1 MWRIKADFYKSLI
14 RVNQLNLLNPR
25 SMIFP
30 DQIES
35 NLDIKSV
42 INWRAMGQLNAS
54 LHYARPQVERVD
66 ELITRLHQVYKG
78 DPAAIRVV
86 RAPLRISPLGAHID
100 HQLGRVTGMTVD
112 RSILFAF
119 APTTD
124 GTVQVNS
131 LDFNTAT
138 NFTLSAVPASSRGDW
153 GNYLRGAVVAL
164 QKEHRLT
171 QGLVGVLG
179 GDMPIG
185 GLSSS
190 AAVTIA
196 YLLALETVNQLAMTP
211 DENIRLVT
219 RTEHEY
225 IGLNNGILDQTSILF
240 SRRNHLTI
248 IDCQSVQIDRAPAH
262 IAPDSYAI
270 MAVYSGVAQGL
281 VGTGYNNRVAECQA
295 AARQLLGFVGQDP
308 GHDPRLRHVA
318 PEHFADYNTRLDEPL
333 RKRATHFFT
342 EMGRVTSGEQAWRA
356 GDLPRFG
363 ALITQS
369 GESSIKNYESGCPQL
384 ITLYD
389 ILADTPGV
397 YGVRFS
403 GAGFRGSCL
412 ALVDPNASTAIADA
426 VHQRYPQAHPDIADK
441 YSVHLCQ
448 PADGADLLQA
458 NLNAD

>member
-1 MWRIKADFYKSLI
+1 MMRQMT
-14 RVNQLNLLNPR
+14 N
-25 SMIFP
+25 
-30 DQIES
+30 
-35 NLDIKSV
+35 
-42 INWRAMGQLNAS
+42 S
-54 LHYARPQVERVD
+54 LHHARPQAERVD
-66 ELITRLHQVYKG
+66 ELITALRRRYHG

-100 HQLGRVTGMTVD
+100 HQLGRVTGMAVD

-119 APTTD
+119 VPTPDGSLHVESRDFATTTD
-124 GTVQVNS
+124 
-131 LDFNTAT
+131 
-138 NFTLSAVPASSRGDW
+138 FTLSTVPPYVKGDW

-164 QKEHRLT
+164 QKDRPLQ
-171 QGLVGVLG
+171 QGLIGVLG

-196 YLLALETVNQLAMTP
+196 YLLALEAVNGLALTP
-211 DENIRLVT
+211 AENIKMVT

-240 SRRNHLTI
+240 SQRNHLTL
-248 IDCQSVQIDRAPAH
+248 IDCQSVQIDRAPAR
-262 IAPDSYAI
+262 IDPERYAI

-295 AARQLLGFVGQDP
+295 AARQLLQLAGQGDSP
-308 GHDPRLRHVA
+308 DPRLRHVA
-318 PEHFADYNTRLDEPL
+318 PEHFADYSAQLEEPL
-333 RKRATHFFT
+333 RRRATHFFT
-342 EMGRVTSGEQAWRA
+342 EMARVEQGEAAWRE
-356 GDLPRFG
+356 GDLGRFG
-363 ALITQS
+363 ELISQS

-384 ITLYD
+384 ITLYE
-389 ILADTPGV
+389 ILRDTPGV

-412 ALVDPNASTAIADA
+412 ALVDPATSEAIAEA
-426 VHQRYPQAHPDIADK
+426 VHRQYPQTHPDIADK

-448 PADGADLLQA
+448 PADGANLLI
-458 NLNAD
+458 

>member
-1 MWRIKADFYKSLI
+1 MQQTTS
-14 RVNQLNLLNPR
+14 
-25 SMIFP
+25 
-30 DQIES
+30 
-35 NLDIKSV
+35 
-42 INWRAMGQLNAS
+42 S
-54 LHYARPQVERVD
+54 LHHARPQAERVD
-66 ELITRLHQVYKG
+66 QLTAQLRRHYHG
-78 DPAAIRVV
+78 DLAAIRVARV
-86 RAPLRISPLGAHID
+86 PLRISPLGAHID
-100 HQLGRVTGMTVD
+100 HQLGRVTGMAVD

-119 APTTD
+119 APTDD
-124 GTVQVNS
+124 GSIHVES
-131 LDFNTAT
+131 LDFAVST
-138 NFTLSAVPASSRGDW
+138 NFALAAVPAYVKGDW

-164 QKEHRLT
+164 QREHGLT
-171 QGLVGVLG
+171 HGLVGVLG

-196 YLLALETVNQLAMTP
+196 YLLALQSVNGLAISA

-240 SRRNHLTI
+240 SRRNHLTV
-248 IDCQSVQIDRAPAH
+248 IDCESVQIERAPAS
-262 IAPDSYAI
+262 IDPDAYAI
-270 MAVYSGVAQGL
+270 LAVYSGVAQGL

-295 AARQLLGFVGQDP
+295 AARQLLAFNGHADDP
-308 GHDPRLRHVA
+308 DPRLRRVDPA
-318 PEHFADYNTRLDEPL
+318 LFAAYQTRLDEVP

-342 EMGRVTSGEQAWRA
+342 EMERVAQGEQAWRN

-363 ALITQS
+363 ELITLS

-384 ITLYD
+384 ITLYE
-389 ILADTPGV
+389 ILRNTPGV

-412 ALVDPNASTAIADA
+412 ALVDPAASEAIADA
-426 VHQRYPQAHPDIADK
+426 VHCRYPQAHPEIAAK

-448 PADGADLLQA
+448 PADGAQI
-458 NLNAD
+458 LN

>member
-1 MWRIKADFYKSLI
+1 MVHSD
-14 RVNQLNLLNPR
+14 
-25 SMIFP
+25 SMRQTT
-30 DQIES
+30 D
-35 NLDIKSV
+35 
-42 INWRAMGQLNAS
+42 S
-54 LHYARPQVERVD
+54 LHHARPQDERVD
-66 ELITRLHQVYKG
+66 ELITALRRRYTG
-78 DPAAIRVV
+78 DPTLIRVV

-100 HQLGRVTGMTVD
+100 HQLGRVTGMAVD

-124 GTVQVNS
+124 GSLHVES
-131 LDFNTAT
+131 LDFAT
-138 NFTLSAVPASSRGDW
+138 TTDFTLTNVPPYVKGDW

-164 QKEHRLT
+164 QKDRPLRY
-171 QGLVGVLG
+171 GLLGVLG

-196 YLLALETVNQLAMTP
+196 YLLALEAVNGLTLTP
-211 DENIRLVT
+211 AENIRMVT

-240 SRRNHLTI
+240 SQRNHLTI
-248 IDCQSVQIDRAPAH
+248 IDCQSVQIDRAPAR
-262 IAPDSYAI
+262 IDPSRYAI

-295 AARQLLGFVGQDP
+295 AARQLLTLAFQEERS
-308 GHDPRLRHVA
+308 DPRLRHVT
-318 PEHFADYNTRLDEPL
+318 PEHFSAYGAQLDEAL

-342 EMGRVTSGEQAWRA
+342 EMARVASGEVAWRE
-356 GDLPRFG
+356 GDLARFG
-363 ALITQS
+363 ELISQS

-384 ITLYD
+384 ITLYE
-389 ILADTPGV
+389 ILRDTPGV

-412 ALVDPNASTAIADA
+412 ALVDPAASESITEA
-426 VHQRYPQAHPDIADK
+426 VHRRYPQTHLDIADK

-448 PADGADLLQA
+448 PADGAALLP
-458 NLNAD
+458 

>member
-1 MWRIKADFYKSLI
+1 MA
-14 RVNQLNLLNPR
+14 
-25 SMIFP
+25 
-30 DQIES
+30 
-35 NLDIKSV
+35 
-42 INWRAMGQLNAS
+42 
-54 LHYARPQVERVD
+54 
-66 ELITRLHQVYKG
+66 ELTTALRQRYTG
-78 DPAAIRVV
+78 DPSAIRVV

-100 HQLGRVTGMTVD
+100 HQLGRVTGMAVD

-119 APTTD
+119 APTNN
-124 GTVQVNS
+124 GTVHVES
-131 LDFNTAT
+131 LDFSTTT
-138 NFTLSAVPASSRGDW
+138 NFSLSHIPPYHKGDW

-164 QKEHRLT
+164 QRDQPLT
-171 QGLVGVLG
+171 HGLIGVLS

-196 YLLALETVNQLAMTP
+196 YLLALESVNNLALTP
-211 DENIRLVT
+211 AENIRMVT

-240 SRRNHLTI
+240 SQRNHLTV
-248 IDCQSVQIDRAPAH
+248 IDCQSVQIDRAPAR
-262 IAPDSYAI
+262 IDPQRYAI

-295 AARQLLGFVGQDP
+295 AAGQLLHLAGQAE
-308 GHDPRLRHVA
+308 GSDPRLRHVA
-318 PEHFADYNTRLDEPL
+318 PEHFATYSRQLDEPL

-342 EMGRVTSGEQAWRA
+342 EMARVASGEVAWRD
-356 GDLPRFG
+356 GDLVRFG
-363 ALITQS
+363 ELVSQS

-384 ITLYD
+384 ITLYE
-389 ILADTPGV
+389 ILRATPGV

-412 ALVDPNASTAIADA
+412 ALVDPGASETIAEA
-426 VHQRYPQAHPDIADK
+426 VHRRYPQTHPDIADK

-448 PADGADLLQA
+448 PADGAALL
-458 NLNAD
+458 N

>member
-1 MWRIKADFYKSLI
+1 MQQKTY
-14 RVNQLNLLNPR
+14 
-25 SMIFP
+25 
-30 DQIES
+30 
-35 NLDIKSV
+35 
-42 INWRAMGQLNAS
+42 S
-54 LHYARPQVERVD
+54 LHRARPQAERVD
-66 ELITRLHQVYKG
+66 ELITALRRRYQG

-100 HQLGRVTGMTVD
+100 HQLGRVTGMAVD

-124 GTVQVNS
+124 GS
-131 LDFNTAT
+131 LHVESQDFATAT
-138 NFTLSAVPASSRGDW
+138 DFTLNHIPPYVKGDW

-164 QKEHRLT
+164 QKDRPL
-171 QGLVGVLG
+171 QYGLIGVLG

-196 YLLALETVNQLAMTP
+196 YLLALETVNDLALTP
-211 DENIRLVT
+211 AENIRMVT

-240 SRRNHLTI
+240 SQRNHLTI
-248 IDCQSVQIDRAPAH
+248 IDCQSIQIDRAPAR
-262 IAPDSYAI
+262 IDPNRYAI

-295 AARQLLGFVGQDP
+295 AARQLLQLTGQAESA
-308 GHDPRLRHVA
+308 DPRLRHVT
-318 PEHFADYNTRLDEPL
+318 PEQFTAYGPRLDEPL

-342 EMGRVTSGEQAWRA
+342 EMARVAEGEVAWRD
-356 GDLPRFG
+356 GDLARFG
-363 ALITQS
+363 ELISQS

-384 ITLYD
+384 ITLYN
-389 ILADTPGV
+389 ILRDTPGV

-412 ALVDPNASTAIADA
+412 ALVDPAASESIAEA
-426 VHQRYPQAHPDIADK
+426 VHRHYPQTHPDIADH

-448 PADGADLLQA
+448 PADGADLLI
-458 NLNAD
+458 

>member
-1 MWRIKADFYKSLI
+1 MR
-14 RVNQLNLLNPR
+14 
-25 SMIFP
+25 
-30 DQIES
+30 QIT
-35 NLDIKSV
+35 N
-42 INWRAMGQLNAS
+42 S
-54 LHYARPQVERVD
+54 LHYARPQAERVD
-66 ELITRLHQVYKG
+66 ELISALRRRYTG

-100 HQLGRVTGMTVD
+100 HQLGRVTGMAVD

-124 GTVQVNS
+124 GSLHVES
-131 LDFNTAT
+131 LDFAT
-138 NFTLSAVPASSRGDW
+138 TTDFTLSNVPPYVKGDW

-164 QKEHRLT
+164 QKDRPLRH
-171 QGLVGVLG
+171 GLIGVLG

-196 YLLALETVNQLAMTP
+196 YLLALETVNGLTLTP
-211 DENIRLVT
+211 AENIRMVT

-240 SRRNHLTI
+240 SQRNHLTL
-248 IDCQSVQIDRAPAH
+248 IDCQSVQIDRAPAR
-262 IAPDSYAI
+262 IDPSRYAI

-295 AARQLLGFVGQDP
+295 AARQLLTFAGQRD
-308 GHDPRLRHVA
+308 GNDPRLRQVT
-318 PEHFADYNTRLDEPL
+318 PEHFAAYGTRLEEPL

-342 EMGRVTSGEQAWRA
+342 EMARVASGEAAWRD
-356 GDLPRFG
+356 GDLARFG
-363 ALITQS
+363 ELVSQS

-384 ITLYD
+384 ITLYE
-389 ILADTPGV
+389 ILRDTPGV

-412 ALVDPNASTAIADA
+412 ALVDPAASETIAET
-426 VHQRYPQAHPDIADK
+426 VHRRYPQTHPDIADK

-448 PADGADLLQA
+448 PADGAGLLETIH
-458 NLNAD
+458 